1 MYVCQ
6 RCGWA
11 PKYDYDYWVVPGPK
25 GSAIWYC
32 AKCGG
37 MYDKHMMNGAF
48 GIIYKDKKDKSFL
61 YRIRMPD
68 GKFSNVCGWLKFL
81 NLLRVGNCDIDT
93 DVASTI
99 ESFVIS
105 LKKIIGTDAEF
116 ASKALQRFG
125 ARQEVHQVVPPIG
138 VDLEDKKPL
147 GDKDG
152 FIQFTTDMTVKPFLN
167 IHAALSPPPEDIES
181 TDLMKGLLAVALMAL
196 SSAPFSKF
204 SEAFL
209 LAKQNGITIG
219 QKDIPKIYHWVQA
232 RTKKPYWSN
241 GSPMSPEDVKFYLA
255 MPFPV

>member
-6 RCGWA
+6 CCGWA

-32 AKCGG
+32 AKCCG

-48 GIIYKDKKDKSFL
+48 GIIYKDKKDESFI
-61 YRIRMPD
+61 YRVRMPD
-68 GKFSNVCGWLKFL
+68 GKFSNVCGYLKFL

-125 ARQEVHQVVPPIG
+125 ARQEVHQVVRPIG
-138 VDLEDKKPL
+138 VDLENKKPL

-152 FIQFTTDMTVKPFLN
+152 FI
-167 IHAALSPPPEDIES
+167 
-181 TDLMKGLLAVALMAL
+181 
-196 SSAPFSKF
+196 
-204 SEAFL
+204 
-209 LAKQNGITIG
+209 
-219 QKDIPKIYHWVQA
+219 
-232 RTKKPYWSN
+232 
-241 GSPMSPEDVKFYLA
+241 
-255 MPFPV
+255 